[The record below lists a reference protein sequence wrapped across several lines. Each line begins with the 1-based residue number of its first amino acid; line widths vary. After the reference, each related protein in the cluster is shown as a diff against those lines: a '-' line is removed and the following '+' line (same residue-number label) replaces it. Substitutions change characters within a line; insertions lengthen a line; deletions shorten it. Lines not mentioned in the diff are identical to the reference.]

1 MLDLVNL
8 LATMQRA
15 LSIAACALLLA
26 FAAAPFVT
34 VITLSYACLSAELRL
49 RCTFTAAVF
58 SSCRASS
65 LANLHKAPNK
75 RFTHVPKSL

>member
-15 LSIAACALLLA
+15 LSFAACALLLA

-34 VITLSYACLSAELRL
+34 VITLSYAFGVPECRI
-49 RCTFTAAVF
+49 AASMHF
-58 SSCRASS
+58 HRSSRQQLQGVIAGK
-65 LANLHKAPNK
+65 LA
-75 RFTHVPKSL
+75 